1 MLMNQD
7 LFYNCLCADGHFNMT
22 GDIFYNVTG
31 QAAITAI
38 RKFASDGQKFYNEA
52 VSQPFMPIHRQREM
66 KRALDK
72 LIILVSEAE
81 TEFKN
86 PKSKKMD
93 NFYRKTKRAYN
104 DVANTQWKNKAWGTV
119 KKYFPLS
126 SASRNAFL
134 GLVRINMFNLAA
146 KAERGRKNAEKDDKK
161 ASENWAKLKY
171 RWVQIGGD
179 WDSLLKAIE
188 AGKDKNAPLTSKKY
202 NVGGGDDAGV
212 LILASSILSALG
224 RIFTALGGGSSSDLN
239 SGDGEIPSEV
249 LSQGES
255 DLKAD
260 GADEILDEDRQKK
273 IYTIIAIVA
282 ASITV
287 ITLGVLL
294 FYSFKKDK

>member
-1 MLMNQD
+1 
-7 LFYNCLCADGHFNMT
+7 
-22 GDIFYNVTG
+22 
-31 QAAITAI
+31 
-38 RKFASDGQKFYNEA
+38 
-52 VSQPFMPIHRQREM
+52 
-66 KRALDK
+66 
-72 LIILVSEAE
+72 
-81 TEFKN
+81 
-86 PKSKKMD
+86 
-93 NFYRKTKRAYN
+93 
-104 DVANTQWKNKAWGTV
+104 
-119 KKYFPLS
+119 
-126 SASRNAFL
+126 
-134 GLVRINMFNLAA
+134 MFNLAA
-146 KAERGRKNAEKDDKK
+146 KAEIGRKNAEKDDKK

-188 AGKDKNAPLTSKKY
+188 AGKDKNAPLTRKKLGADGNY
-202 NVGGGDDAGV
+202 HNLTGEEII
-212 LILASSILSALG
+212 LLASAVLGALG
-224 RIFTALGGGSSSDLN
+224 SIFTALGGGSSSDLN